1 MKVKKSVEQY
11 LCHVQQVHAKKTHET
26 YTSRLKS
33 FLRMLGKLKVDELTK
48 ADVQKW
54 LDKCVIGSKNAND
67 TKRAD
72 INAYLQWQRWAV
84 EREHLAEPLVPTIK
98 KPPGNQRERV
108 PTDEEFKAV
117 LAIAKPTFAMVLKGL
132 RWTGARPNELAK
144 ATIADWDREANL
156 IVLLDHKT
164 ARKTGRPRTIGV
176 GQDVR
181 ALLEEV
187 IGERQAGPIFLND
200 RGKAWTEN
208 AMSHSFRRLR
218 DKLGLSKDLVLY
230 SMRHAAGTEFCEKL
244 GIYAAKELLGHTSIN
259 MTQRYAHSASAK
271 LAEWQ
276 DQARKAAS

>member
-11 LCHVQQVHAKKTHET
+11 LCHVQEVHKPKTHET
-26 YTSRLKS
+26 YTSRIKS
-33 FLRMLGKLKVDELTK
+33 FVEKLGNAKVEKLTA
-48 ADVQKW
+48 ADIVSW
-54 LDKCVIGSKNAND
+54 LDALMKSKNAND
-67 TKRAD
+67 TKRGD
-72 INAYLQWQRWAV
+72 INAFLQWQHWAV
-84 EREHLAEPLVPTIK
+84 AHQHLTEYLMPKIK

-108 PTDEEFKAV
+108 PTDEEFKSV
-117 LAIAKPTFAMVLKGL
+117 LAIAKPAFAAVLKGL
-132 RWTGARPNELAK
+132 RWTGARPAELAK

-164 ARKTGRPRTIGV
+164 ARKTGKPRLIGV

-181 ALLEEV
+181 ALLEEA

-200 RGKAWTEN
+200 RGQPWTEN
-208 AMSHSFRRLR
+208 AMSHAFRRLR
-218 DKLGLSKDLVLY
+218 DKLKLSKDLVLY